1 MELTC
6 DQCDAKSAERRA
18 PCEQQLNR
26 ISASLCFLDKNIS
39 HPPKKRAA
47 AARDST
53 VQEAAGAG
61 GAAAAAAAAAATAHP
76 AAAALVQQQR
86 LAMKDRMR
94 RCIAYAG

>member
-6 DQCDAKSAERRA
+6 DHCDAKSAERRA
-18 PCEQQLNR
+18 PSKQKLNR

-47 AARDST
+47 AARDSST

-61 GAAAAAAAAAATAHP
+61 GAAAAAAAAMAHP
-76 AAAALVQQQR
+76 AAAAR
-86 LAMKDRMR
+86 ASSAWR
-94 RCIAYAG
+94 